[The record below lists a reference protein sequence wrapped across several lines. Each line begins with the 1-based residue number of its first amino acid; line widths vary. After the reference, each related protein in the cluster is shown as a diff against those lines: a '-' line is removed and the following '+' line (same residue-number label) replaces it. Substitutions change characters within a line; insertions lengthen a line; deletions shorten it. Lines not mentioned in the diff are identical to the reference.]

1 MATVIR
7 DTFAPGSILALEP
20 KMARKAFLSYS
31 SADKDIADHVCST
44 LEATEISCWIAPRDI
59 EPGVDYPA
67 AIVEAITS
75 CQVLVLILTKHA
87 AASPH
92 VLSEVGHAFNAKKR
106 IIPFHLTSEPP
117 PESLEY
123 FLSMTQWLDAS
134 DGCTDKNL
142 KRLTEAIS
150 DPLAGRAAP
159 GVAHQGERRTKLIA
173 GVISVLVLGFG
184 TIVYWRSQ
192 RSHGSSDEPALSSGT
207 ASPSGGSSTNS
218 QPKIWVNPIDE
229 QKYVWIAPGTF
240 TMGCSP
246 GDSECEDNEKPAHPV
261 AIETGF
267 WLGQTEVTV
276 AAYQGFA
283 VRHALKPPTG
293 EGNLPLTGLT
303 WVQAKQ
309 YCSAIGGRLPTEAEW
324 EFAARAGSP
333 EAYYGM
339 VPKIAWYAEN
349 SGEAPH
355 AVGSKQPNA
364 WGLYDMLGNVKEWVL
379 DRYYKKYYLDSP
391 ATGANVDQPLAPN
404 TTAVARGGFW
414 GSDSANLRVS
424 HRSEQEIDSTDGSIG
439 FRCAIDRP

>member
-1 MATVIR
+1 ML
-7 DTFAPGSILALEP
+7 SILGLEQ
-20 KMARKAFLSYS
+20 KMAGKVFLSYS
-31 SADKDIADHVCST
+31 SADKEIADRVCSA
-44 LEATEISCWIAPRDI
+44 LEAAEISCWIAPRDI

-67 AIVEAITS
+67 AIVEAINF

-92 VLSEVGHAFNAKKR
+92 VLSEVGHAFNGKKR
-106 IIPFHLTSEPP
+106 ILPFRLTAEPP
-117 PESLEY
+117 PENLEY

-134 DGCTDKNL
+134 DGCTDQNL

-159 GVAHQGERRTKLIA
+159 GVTHTDERRTRLIA
-173 GVISVLVLGFG
+173 GVISVLVLAFG
-184 TIVYWRSQ
+184 MILYWRSQ
-192 RSHGSSDEPALSSGT
+192 RSHGSSAAPASLSGT
-207 ASPSGGSSTNS
+207 ASPAGGSSTNP

-246 GDSECEDNEKPAHPV
+246 GDSECEENEKPAHPV

-267 WLGQTEVTV
+267 WLGQTEVTI
-276 AAYQGFA
+276 AAYQRFA
-283 VRHALKPPTG
+283 VSQALKPPSA
-293 EGNLPLTGLT
+293 EGTLPLTGLT
-303 WVQAKQ
+303 WAKAKQ

-324 EFAARAGSP
+324 EFAGRAGSSQ
-333 EAYYGM
+333 AYYGM

-349 SGEAPH
+349 SGDAPH

-379 DRYYKKYYLDSP
+379 DRYYNKYYLDSP
-391 ATGANVDQPLAPN
+391 ATGTNVDQPLAPN
-404 TTAVARGGFW
+404 ATAVVRGGFW
-414 GSDSANLRVS
+414 ESEARHLRVS
-424 HRSEQEIDSTDGSIG
+424 YRSEQENDSTDSSIG
-439 FRCAIDRP
+439 FRCAIDHQ